1 MLPRST
7 RSCNIAI
14 LQRRLREISADWSND
29 ELHGVGVVRCDLTH
43 VVHVRCAMCVRVRA
57 GTWASLLCSV
67 VSRSYDDD
75 GSEGGG
81 LGTADAFAFVPG
93 QQPAVRSNPTLHPS
107 APLWVLVCL

>member
-1 MLPRST
+1 MLQRST

-43 VVHVRCAMCVRVRA
+43 VARVHCVMCVRVRA
-57 GTWASLLCSV
+57 GTWASLHCFV

-75 GSEGGG
+75 GSESGGG
-81 LGTADAFAFVPG
+81 GESGGDTPG
-93 QQPAVRSNPTLHPS
+93 LKS
-107 APLWVLVCL
+107 